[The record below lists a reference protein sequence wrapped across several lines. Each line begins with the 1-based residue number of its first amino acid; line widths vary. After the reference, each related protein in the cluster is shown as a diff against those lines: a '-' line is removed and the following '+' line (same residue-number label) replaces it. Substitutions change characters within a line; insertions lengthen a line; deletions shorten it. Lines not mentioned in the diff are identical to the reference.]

1 LAKGEIEFVETRG
14 SLLGF
19 LRSHGNE
26 KVFCL
31 FNMSDE
37 AATKELPMKRLEP
50 LEGHGFVSEI
60 LDHEVKLP
68 AWGAF
73 FARLA

>member
-1 LAKGEIEFVETRG
+1 
-14 SLLGF
+14 
-19 LRSHGNE
+19 
-26 KVFCL
+26 
-31 FNMSDE
+31 MSDE

>member
-1 LAKGEIEFVETRG
+1 M
-14 SLLGF
+14 LGF